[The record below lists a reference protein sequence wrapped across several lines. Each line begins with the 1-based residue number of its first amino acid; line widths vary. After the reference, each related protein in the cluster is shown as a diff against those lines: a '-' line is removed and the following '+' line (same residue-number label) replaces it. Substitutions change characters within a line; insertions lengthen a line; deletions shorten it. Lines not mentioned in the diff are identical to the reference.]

1 MLRHLPGKVGDF
13 RNARG
18 ACAQADLIQKHT
30 THDCMEGRATP
41 AWRSGGRQEVVRL
54 FQEGSRKW
62 RGPDSLESQS
72 EFAEKPVMLR

>member
-1 MLRHLPGKVGDF
+1 MPEEHGT
-13 RNARG
+13 
-18 ACAQADLIQKHT
+18 QADFIQKHA
-30 THDCMEGRATP
+30 THDSMDGRATQ
-41 AWRSGGRQEVVRL
+41 AWRPGGRQEVVRL